1 MVLDRMMH
9 NEPMRWQGLL
19 MDMETNV
26 LSLVAFRTWL
36 AAEWYEKELL
46 KEDFPEFHF
55 LDDDMLGNKTVGK
68 FRYKDIEFENKEE

>member
-9 NEPMRWQGLL
+9 DEPMRWQGLL

-26 LSLVAFRTWL
+26 LSLEAFRTWL

-46 KEDFPEFHF
+46 KEKIKIFI
-55 LDDDMLGNKTVGK
+55 N
-68 FRYKDIEFENKEE
+68 

>member
-36 AAEWYEKELL
+36 AAEWYEKILL
-46 KEDFPEFHF
+46 GEEFPEFEF
-55 LDDDMLGNKTVGK
+55 MNDDMMILDMQHELLATLN
-68 FRYKDIEFENKEE
+68 